1 MFRIRR
7 HRRRPEPLVG
17 ARTPERTS
25 GTRGV
30 STAVWA
36 QEGGT
41 MRFLLGVLI
50 PLTAALLQG
59 TVAPLI
65 AIGGA
70 RPSLPILVAAS
81 WSIAAGAREGVWWAF
96 LGGLASDLISGG
108 PLGAFALAFLPP
120 VASVG
125 LRDAGAGRPT
135 PFLAGAVLVGIA
147 ALLAGLIYLG
157 ILAVT
162 GGGVSSLP
170 LAAGTTLASAI
181 YTGLL
186 ALAIYPVAR
195 LLRRV
200 TEKQGALGI
209 W

>member
-1 MFRIRR
+1 M
-7 HRRRPEPLVG
+7 
-17 ARTPERTS
+17 
-25 GTRGV
+25 

-36 QEGGT
+36 REGGT
-41 MRFLLGVLI
+41 MRFVLGILI

-70 RPSLPILVAAS
+70 RPLLPILVAAS

-96 LGGLASDLISGG
+96 LGGLASDLISAG
-108 PLGAFALAFLPP
+108 PLGAFALASLPP
-120 VASVG
+120 VAVVG
-125 LRDAGAGRPT
+125 LRDASGRPT
-135 PFLAGAVLVGIA
+135 PIVAGAVLVGLA
-147 ALLAGLIYLG
+147 ALAAGLIYIA

-162 GGGVSSLP
+162 GEAVSSLP
-170 LAAGTTLASAI
+170 LAAGTAVASAV

-195 LLRRV
+195 LLRRA
-200 TEKQGALGI
+200 TEKQGALGV

>member
-1 MFRIRR
+1 M
-7 HRRRPEPLVG
+7 
-17 ARTPERTS
+17 
-25 GTRGV
+25 
-30 STAVWA
+30 STAIWA
-36 QEGGT
+36 REGGT
-41 MRFLLGVLI
+41 MRFLLGIVI

-65 AIGGA
+65 AVGGA

-81 WSIAAGAREGVWWAF
+81 WSIAAGARDGVWWAF

-108 PLGAFALAFLPP
+108 PLGAFALAALPP
-120 VASVG
+120 VAAVG
-125 LRDAGAGRPT
+125 LRDAGTGRPT
-135 PFLAGAVLVGIA
+135 PILPGAILVGLA
-147 ALLAGLIYLG
+147 ALAAGLIYLG

-162 GGGVSSLP
+162 GVGVSSFG
-170 LAAGTTLASAI
+170 LAAGAAVASAV

-186 ALAIYPVAR
+186 ALAIYPIAR

-200 TEKQGALGI
+200 TLKQGALGL

>member
-1 MFRIRR
+1 
-7 HRRRPEPLVG
+7 
-17 ARTPERTS
+17 
-25 GTRGV
+25 
-30 STAVWA
+30 
-36 QEGGT
+36 
-41 MRFLLGVLI
+41 MRFVLGVVI

-65 AIGGA
+65 SVGGA

-81 WSIAAGAREGVWWAF
+81 WSVAAGAREGVWWAF

-108 PLGAFALAFLPP
+108 PLGAFALASLPP
-120 VASVG
+120 VVAVG
-125 LRDAGAGRPT
+125 LGEAGASRPT
-135 PFLAGAVLVGIA
+135 AILPGAVLVGIA
-147 ALLAGLIYLG
+147 ALGAGLLYIG

-162 GGGVSSLP
+162 GGAITSAP
-170 LAAGTTLASAI
+170 LAAGTAVASAI

-195 LLRRV
+195 LLRRA
-200 TEKQGALGI
+200 TEKQGALGV